1 MKCVVYNRVSTQKQN
16 STDSFSLK
24 VQESICNDYAQSN
37 KLNIIAQ
44 SVIKVQWIL
53 LLNSKNRI
61 QVSSIS
67 EEQQHPQIK
76 HQKKNFKH

>member
-37 KLNIIAQ
+37 KLNIMSIYKEVHSAYNKIP
-44 SVIKVQWIL
+44 SVLNTVINLNARVIL
-53 LLNSKNRI
+53 ISD
-61 QVSSIS
+61 VSRFSR
-67 EEQQHPQIK
+67 
-76 HQKKNFKH
+76 